1 MKTAI
6 LTIAIALASALSA
19 LAQTVMREN
28 STVYFQTNVFLHD
41 DSTNALHSRIA
52 DVEAGYLRMW
62 DGEGA
67 VPVWGVV
74 DPVYGFRQILS
85 DEGNNIFFDDGDFIG
100 DWNFVDTLTVRG
112 SKLLLE
118 STLLQPPWVSASAAY
133 TNPIALPHQFTTNG
147 SFVDTAPLPHSAT
160 RVYLTTT
167 NDESRSSGALRL
179 MIGDVE
185 LASYTPA
192 CDGTAQQLDFSQAL
206 VPTGSSLRVVFSAFP
221 GAPGITSSPPTITD
235 MQVWTMADPGQVGRR
250 LDTANSVYEGD
261 DAVYPRQWLNL
272 QSGEALADAA
282 LAAANAETH
291 ARTAPTDL
299 QGQPVRWN
307 PRFDTVTE
315 TNQISWKYGGETY
328 WSVDG
333 EGATVIPEIR
343 SFTVGGGETATLT
356 VWSYSGGATNLIP
369 EVSTN
374 LQTWVRLETNAI
386 VSAEMVDDFTA
397 QVVFTNAAETA
408 MFVRLVD
415 VSGGEGRTVIYA
427 HAQVVLAYGS
437 VFPATATN
445 CYLRP
450 GGGTNSI
457 YFDEDSNMVIAVDG
471 STALTISPAGDVG
484 VGQPPL
490 PGFSLSTDASF
501 YAGGSVRAGAG
512 LASFNGKIY
521 MNNKLNS
528 YIELVGT
535 NLMFTATNGVTGRIQ
550 MIYE

>member
-1 MKTAI
+1 MKTTI
-6 LTIAIALASALSA
+6 LTIALALASALSA

-41 DSTNALHSRIA
+41 DPTNALHTRI
-52 DVEAGYLRMW
+52 VGNLRMW

-74 DPVYGFRQILS
+74 DPVFGFRQILS
-85 DEGNNIFFDDGDFIG
+85 DEGNNIFFDDGDFNG

-118 STLLQPPWVSASAAY
+118 STLLQPTWVSASAAY

-185 LASYTPA
+185 LASYTPK

-206 VPTGSSLRVVFSAFP
+206 VPIGSSIRVVFMELPGVPGVNSA
-221 GAPGITSSPPTITD
+221 PPSITD
-235 MQVWTMADPGQVGRR
+235 MQIWTMADTNQVGRR
-250 LDTANSVYEGD
+250 LDTANAIYEGD
-261 DAVYPRQWLNL
+261 DASSVYPRQWANWATA
-272 QSGEALADAA
+272 SGLADAA
-282 LAAANAETH
+282 LASANQETRY
-291 ARTAPTDL
+291 RTGPTDL

-315 TNQISWKYGGETY
+315 TNRISWKYGGETY

-374 LQTWVRLETNAI
+374 LQSWTRLDTSAI

-397 QVVFTNAAETA
+397 QVVFTNAAATA

-457 YFDEDSNMVIAVDG
+457 YFDADSNMVIAVDG

-528 YIELVGT
+528 YIELAGT